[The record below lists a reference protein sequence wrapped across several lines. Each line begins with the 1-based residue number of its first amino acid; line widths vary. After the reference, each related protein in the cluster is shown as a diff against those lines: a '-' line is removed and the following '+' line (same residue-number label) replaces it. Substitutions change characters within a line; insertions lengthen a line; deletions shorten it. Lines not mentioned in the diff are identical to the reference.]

1 VILIRQFSLV
11 LIVLVLCRLNANAQ
25 TNLTSEASTDSSAE
39 ITSTIPRQDGRLI
52 ERLEWHSPPGEF
64 PGTFSEY
71 LSRHPRFD
79 AVFTEPRAKRNAVDA
94 DISVLVDS
102 DLYAAI
108 TADLDQYVA
117 DIETEGRTVFIQTIS
132 GGTPEQIKSWVSLRY
147 DAGSDG
153 IVFIGDIT
161 AAWAEVSESQFPC
174 DLFYMDLDG
183 AWADN
188 NADGV
193 YESHTAGTGD
203 MAPEVYVGR
212 MYAATLDYAAE
223 SAMVADYLAKC
234 HAYRQYELTQPWRA
248 LEYVEEDW
256 YNMDVNLGLV
266 YGDSTVRYDYG
277 YYTTAADYLDQLD
290 LGRHFVQVCAHSYSG
305 GHHFGTRPTESAAY
319 AHVYVHSPIA
329 RPAKL
334 LLGSDDGVQAWL
346 NGTNVYTN
354 DRYGGWLEDE
364 FDVAVTLDAGW
375 NRLLCKVSQAGGD
388 FRLSARLTDIDY
400 SAFPD
405 LSYQSEN
412 PAVQIEDTEYI
423 RGWLLNGFH
432 QDISDNFW
440 NYLTTN
446 YLGVNEGSIN
456 PVDGE
461 IMGGATWTAVSS
473 STAWVDLG
481 AHDTQDF
488 GACYAFVRVY
498 SETAQAGELR
508 LGYDDG
514 ARVWLNGVEVLYDNI
529 YNGIGIDSMTVNVF
543 LAAGENRLLVKV
555 SEWMGQHGFSARLC
569 DASGE
574 NLAGLTYDPEP
585 EPIEHI
591 GSWLVNGPYVN
602 PDQSTRL
609 TTDYLGNETDISPAT
624 GDPAPL
630 GTWQLCEGH
639 GRPMELGVYFDQ
651 GGDWVYSETIQER
664 DPPVLFYN
672 LFSCGPGRFTDDNYL
687 AGSYIFNTTSGLI
700 TIASAKSGSM
710 LNFQDFT
717 ARLAEEKSIGQAF
730 LEWFQIQAPFDL
742 WEQEWYYGMVLN
754 GDPTLH
760 LLACVDSDGDGF
772 GDPGYAFNTCGED
785 NCPGVANSE
794 QLDPDFDGVGTA
806 CDNCPDI
813 YNPEQIDT
821 DGDTIGDACE
831 SCCRNRG
838 NCDGSEGSGSPVNVS
853 DLTYLVA
860 YLFAGGPPPPC
871 EEEGNVDGITGTGGP
886 INVSDLTFLVNYLF
900 NSGDAPPACS

>member
-1 VILIRQFSLV
+1 MTPARRFPLIFTVLV
-11 LIVLVLCRLNANAQ
+11 WCSLIVDARTTATAESLP
-25 TNLTSEASTDSSAE
+25 DSSAQAG
-39 ITSTIPRQDGRLI
+39 STIARQDGRLI
-52 ERLEWHSPPGEF
+52 ERLEWYSPPGEL

-71 LSRHPRFD
+71 LSEHPRSD
-79 AVFTEPRAKRNAVDA
+79 AVFTEPRAKRNVVDA

-102 DLYAAI
+102 DLYGAI
-108 TADLDQYVA
+108 AIDLDQYVA
-117 DIETEGRTVFIQTIS
+117 DMETDGHTVFLQTIS
-132 GGTPEQIKSWVSLRY
+132 GGTPEQIKSWVSSRY

-183 AWADN
+183 AWQDN
-188 NADGV
+188 DADGV
-193 YESHTAGTGD
+193 YESHTAGAGD

-212 MYAATLDYAAE
+212 MYATTLDYTAE

-248 LEYVEEDW
+248 LEYVDEDW
-256 YNMDVNLGLV
+256 YDMDVNLGLA

-319 AHVYVHSPIA
+319 AHVYIHSPVA
-329 RPAKL
+329 RSARL
-334 LLGSDDGVQAWL
+334 LLGSDDGIRVWL
-346 NGTNVYTN
+346 NGSGVYTN
-354 DRYGGWLEDE
+354 DRYGTWSADE
-364 FDVAVTLDAGW
+364 SDVGVTLAAGW
-375 NRLLCKVSQAGGD
+375 NRLLCKVSQAGGP

-412 PAVQIEDTEYI
+412 PAVEIEDTDYI

-446 YLGVNEGSIN
+446 YLGVDEGSIN

-461 IMGGATWTAVSS
+461 LMGGATWTTFSS
-473 STAWVDLG
+473 STAWVSFGGD
-481 AHDTQDF
+481 DTDDF
-488 GACYAFVRVY
+488 GAGYAFARVY
-498 SETAQAGELR
+498 SATAQAGELR

-529 YNGIGIDSMTVNVF
+529 YNGIGVDSMAVGVSLN
-543 LAAGENRLLVKV
+543 AGENRLLVKV
-555 SEWMGQHGFSARLC
+555 SEWMGQHGFSARFC

-585 EPIEHI
+585 GPIAHI
-591 GSWLVNGPYVN
+591 GTWLVSGPYVN

-609 TTDYLGNETDISPAT
+609 MTDYLGDEADVAPAG
-624 GDPAPL
+624 GDLAPL
-630 GTWQLCEGH
+630 GTWQRCEGH

-687 AGSYIFNTTSGLI
+687 AGSYIFNTGTGLI

-717 ARLAEEKSIGQAF
+717 ARLAEDKSIGQAF
-730 LEWFQIQAPFDL
+730 LEWFEIQAPFDL

-754 GDPTLH
+754 GDPTLR

-772 GDPGYAFNTCGED
+772 GDPGYTFTTCAED
-785 NCPGVANSE
+785 NCPGAANPE

-806 CDNCPDI
+806 CDNCPDT
-813 YNPEQIDT
+813 YNPEQLDS

-838 NCDGSEGSGSPVNVS
+838 NCDGSDGSGSPVNVS

-871 EEEGNVDGITGTGGP
+871 DEEGDVDAGGT
-886 INVSDLTFLVNYLF
+886 INVSDLTYLVNYLF
-900 NSGDAPPACS
+900 SSGDAPPACS